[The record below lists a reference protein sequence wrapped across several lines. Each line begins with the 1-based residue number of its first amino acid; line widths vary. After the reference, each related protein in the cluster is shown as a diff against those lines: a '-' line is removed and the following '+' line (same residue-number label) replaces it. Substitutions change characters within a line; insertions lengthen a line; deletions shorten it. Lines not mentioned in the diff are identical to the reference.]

1 MDFVNE
7 NPFVSPTLTVAP
19 TDNMIFCRLKG
30 KLTNTVSYNVKA
42 SYVNEEMK
50 ALFRSNDYAANADY
64 AYGNSF
70 QVVYDDMLTLRF
82 L

>member
-1 MDFVNE
+1 MLF
-7 NPFVSPTLTVAP
+7 FAG
-19 TDNMIFCRLKG
+19 LKG

-42 SYVNEEMK
+42 SYVNEIK
-50 ALFRSNDYAANADY
+50 PWRSNDYAANADY

-82 L
+82 LWGTKS